1 MDVTLREK
9 TPEYDSPL
17 GGSLPAAETE
27 DELRLEVA
35 TQWQLMWWKFR
46 KHKLAMISA
55 GVVII
60 YYLVAIF
67 AEFFAPWSRTQ
78 YIADY
83 VYAPPQPIHFFR
95 DGKLD
100 LHVKGLKFERDPQSF
115 KKIWEID
122 EESKIDVGFFVR
134 GAQYKVGL
142 HWLPIPVLNDL
153 HITTDRHFFGPKDP
167 DQPMYLM
174 GADKSGR
181 DVLSRLIYSTR
192 ISLSVGLVGVV
203 ISLILGIVLG
213 GLSGLIG
220 GWLDNAIQRMIE
232 IVMSVPDL
240 PIMLAIAASVPLD
253 WSVERVYF
261 LITILIALRSWT
273 GLARVV
279 RSKFLSLREDDF
291 ILAARLDGTP
301 QTRLISRH
309 MLPSFYS
316 HIIASLTLSLPGMI
330 LGETALSFL
339 GLGLRPPAVS
349 WGVML
354 QETQRVAVLAL
365 YPWLLWPAVA
375 VIIIV
380 LAFNFLGDGLRDA
393 ADPY

>member
-9 TPEYDSPL
+9 APDYDSPL
-17 GGSLPAAETE
+17 GGSLPSAETE

-46 KHKLAMISA
+46 KHKLAMFSA
-55 GVVII
+55 GVVLL
-60 YYLVAIF
+60 YYVVAIF
-67 AEFFAPWSRTQ
+67 AEFFAPWERTQ

-83 VYAPPQPIHFFR
+83 VYAPPQPIHFFH

-115 KKIWEID
+115 KKIWEVD
-122 EESKIDVGFFVR
+122 EESKIDVGFFVK
-134 GAQYKVGL
+134 GPEYKIGL
-142 HWLPIPVLNDL
+142 HWLPIPYINDL
-153 HITTDRHFFGPKDP
+153 YFTTDRHLFGAKDP
-167 DQPMYLM
+167 TQPMYLM

-181 DVLSRLIYSTR
+181 DVLSRLIFSTR
-192 ISLSVGLVGVV
+192 ISLSVGLVGVI

-220 GWLDNAIQRMIE
+220 GWVDNVIQRTIE

-240 PIMLAIAASVPLD
+240 PIMLAIAAAVPLD

-261 LITILIALRSWT
+261 IITILIALRSWT

-291 ILAARLDGTP
+291 ILAARLDGAP
-301 QTRLISRH
+301 QQRLIFRH

-354 QETQRVAVLAL
+354 QDTQRVAVLAL
-365 YPWLLWPAVA
+365 YPWLLWPAAA
-375 VIIIV
+375 VIVVV

>member
-1 MDVTLREK
+1 
-9 TPEYDSPL
+9 
-17 GGSLPAAETE
+17 
-27 DELRLEVA
+27 
-35 TQWQLMWWKFR
+35 MWWKFR
-46 KHKLAMISA
+46 KHKLAMFSA
-55 GVVII
+55 GII
-60 YYLVAIF
+60 ILYYVVAIF
-67 AEFFAPWSRTQ
+67 AEFFAPWERTQ

-83 VYAPPQPIHFFR
+83 VYAPPQPIHFFD
-95 DGKLD
+95 DGKPD
-100 LHVKGLKFERDPQSF
+100 LHVKALKFERDPQSF

-122 EESKIDVGFFVR
+122 EENKIDVGFFVK
-134 GAQYKVGL
+134 GAEYKVGL
-142 HWLPIPVLNDL
+142 HWLPVPYINDL
-153 HITTDRHFFGPKDP
+153 YLTTDRHFFGAKDP
-167 DQPMYLM
+167 TQPMYLM

-203 ISLILGIVLG
+203 ISLILGIVMG

-220 GWLDNAIQRMIE
+220 GWVDNVVQRMIE

-261 LITILIALRSWT
+261 IITILIALRSWT

-291 ILAARLDGTP
+291 ILAARLDGAP
-301 QTRLISRH
+301 RRQLIFRH

-316 HIIASLTLSLPGMI
+316 HIIASLTLALPGMI

-375 VIIIV
+375 VIVIV